1 MNPIFDLSIPIFI
14 LVALLFLLVFISPTL
29 LATVLGT
36 LLASPIYILDLLHID
51 EILLVRRNLLL
62 ILLVWK
68 TTDGYVR
75 MHHN

>member
-1 MNPIFDLSIPIFI
+1 MNPIFDLSISIFI